1 MVNISTTLVSNST
14 QLDNV
19 DLISGPR
26 VFTIVSATLNEAS
39 DQPLSVK
46 LAEYER
52 PWKPGLTMRRLM
64 TELYGEETDDWAG
77 KQVRLYRDETVAFG
91 GKKTGGT
98 RISHASDIAK
108 TITVTLPTSKGKFGE
123 FTVKPL
129 EAQATAPTPP
139 PEPTAEQVAACT
151 DLGVLRRMWDAAVSA
166 DRKAQIQAKRS
177 ELEAAQ
183 QPADEPEP
191 GLNFPEGGA

>member
-1 MVNISTTLVSNST
+1 MADISATLVSNST

-19 DLISGPR
+19 DLMSGPR
-26 VFTIVSATLNEAS
+26 VFTIVSATLNESAE
-39 DQPLSVK
+39 QPLSIK
-46 LAEYER
+46 LAEYDR
-52 PWKPGLTMRRLM
+52 PWKPGLTVRRILS
-64 TELYGEETDDWAG
+64 GIWSAETDDWTG
-77 KQVRLYRDETVAFG
+77 RQVRLYRDESVKFG
-91 GKKTGGT
+91 TSKTGGT
-98 RISHASDIAK
+98 RISHASHIDK
-108 TITVTLPTSKGKFGE
+108 TVTLTLPTSKGKFGE

-151 DLGVLRRMWDAAVSA
+151 DVQTLYAMFNASTDEAIREQIKA
-166 DRKAQIQAKRS
+166 RKA
-177 ELEAAQ
+177 ELE